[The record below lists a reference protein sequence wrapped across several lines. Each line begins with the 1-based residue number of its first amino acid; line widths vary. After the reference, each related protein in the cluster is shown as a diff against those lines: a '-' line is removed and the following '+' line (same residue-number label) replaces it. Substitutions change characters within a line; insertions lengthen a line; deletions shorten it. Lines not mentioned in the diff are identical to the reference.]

1 MQSKSP
7 TVRTLLCRL
16 ISYKN
21 KMKKPNKQKKNN
33 QTKKANPFGNTT
45 VFPSYFAVITLA
57 GCRMDR
63 ELTSGTRIMMLLTDT
78 VLVLTLEK
86 FVTSRTVKFRHLC
99 KQNELIASI

>member
-1 MQSKSP
+1 MQAYQLQKQNQK
-7 TVRTLLCRL
+7 T
-16 ISYKN
+16 
-21 KMKKPNKQKKNN
+21 KKPNKQKTNK

-86 FVTSRTVKFRHLC
+86 FITSRTVKFRHLC